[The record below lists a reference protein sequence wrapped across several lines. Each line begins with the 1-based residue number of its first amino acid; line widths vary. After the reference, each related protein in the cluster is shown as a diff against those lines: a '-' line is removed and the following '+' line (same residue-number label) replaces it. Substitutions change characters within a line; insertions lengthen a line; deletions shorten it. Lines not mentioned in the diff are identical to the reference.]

1 MHAERAPLLARDAE
15 LGATPSSSSMTMV
28 LDDVER
34 ATTCRA
40 TTSSARAGAYARVVV
55 IATCLALV
63 VAACV
68 ASAPHGVAFASLGS
82 SRKSS
87 KIDEG
92 STKRCTN
99 AAADNAAGT
108 FQIETEECSDSAS
121 AVPGCLGSHSSCRFC
136 QTHMAANRNND
147 WPLCPSKVCD
157 ENGVFGCKSN
167 GKLSKRD
174 IAWRVMREHV
184 LAHNRMV
191 DGVKI
196 GKCLGTSQDR
206 ALGRFVYHDAEC
218 EKQGLP
224 GCTGAGSSCRFCN
237 VKNAKKATKDWPV
250 CPDVVCENYDVKKK
264 NCDTLKRYA
273 VPDETPPKDWDE
285 HSLPKELDVDEA
297 DVGLDD
303 FDEDDEVTVTHHHS
317 HHHHHSHDDDDDDE
331 DEDAYDDDDD
341 DDDESRHHKHKH
353 SSIRLGKED
362 EGDDNDSERE
372 TSEEKSNSEEDE
384 SRHHKHQS
392 SSSPLGKED
401 EGDDDDS
408 ERKTSEEKSNSE
420 DDADEDFESEI
431 KRASEVIER
440 SRHHEK
446 SVLSTKEAQELDS
459 LVFSS
464 FDEAS
469 R

>member
-34 ATTCRA
+34 AAARRA
-40 TTSSARAGAYARVVV
+40 TTSAMRAGAYARIVA
-55 IATCLALV
+55 IAACLALV

-82 SRKSS
+82 SSKSS

-92 STKRCTN
+92 STKRCAN

-108 FQIETEECSDSAS
+108 FQIETEECSASAS

-147 WPLCPSKVCD
+147 WPLCPPKVCD

-167 GKLSKRD
+167 GKESKRD

-264 NCDTLKRYA
+264 NCETLKRYA
-273 VPDETPPKDWDE
+273 VPDETPPNDWDE

-303 FDEDDEVTVTHHHS
+303 FDEDDEVTATHH
-317 HHHHHSHDDDDDDE
+317 HHHHHSHDE
-331 DEDAYDDDDD
+331 EEEEEEDAYDNDDD
-341 DDDESRHHKHKH
+341 DDDESRHHKHQH
-353 SSIRLGKED
+353 SSIRLG
-362 EGDDNDSERE
+362 R
-372 TSEEKSNSEEDE
+372 EED
-384 SRHHKHQS
+384 
-392 SSSPLGKED
+392 
-401 EGDDDDS
+401 DDDDS
-408 ERKTSEEKSNSE
+408 ERKTSDEKSNPE
-420 DDADEDFESEI
+420 DDADEDFEGEI
-431 KRASEVIER
+431 KKASEVIER
-440 SRHHEK
+440 GRHHEK

-464 FDEAS
+464 FNEAS
-469 R
+469 Q

>member
-34 ATTCRA
+34 AAARRA
-40 TTSSARAGAYARVVV
+40 TTSAMRAGAYARIVA
-55 IATCLALV
+55 IAACLALV

-82 SRKSS
+82 SSKSS

-92 STKRCTN
+92 STKRCAN

-108 FQIETEECSDSAS
+108 FQIETEECSASAS
-121 AVPGCLGSHSSCRFC
+121 AVPGCLGSHSLCRFC

-147 WPLCPSKVCD
+147 WPLCPPKVCD

-167 GKLSKRD
+167 GKESKRD

-273 VPDETPPKDWDE
+273 VPDETPPNDWDE

-303 FDEDDEVTVTHHHS
+303 FDEDDEVTATHH
-317 HHHHHSHDDDDDDE
+317 HHHHHSHDE
-331 DEDAYDDDDD
+331 EEEEEEDAYDNDDD
-341 DDDESRHHKHKH
+341 DDDESRHHKHQH
-353 SSIRLGKED
+353 SSIRLGKE
-362 EGDDNDSERE
+362 
-372 TSEEKSNSEEDE
+372 EED
-384 SRHHKHQS
+384 K
-392 SSSPLGKED
+392 
-401 EGDDDDS
+401 DDG
-408 ERKTSEEKSNSE
+408 ERKTSDEKSNSE

-431 KRASEVIER
+431 KIASEVIER
-440 SRHHEK
+440 GRHHEK

-469 R
+469 Q

>member
-34 ATTCRA
+34 AAARRA
-40 TTSSARAGAYARVVV
+40 TTSAMRAGAYARIVA
-55 IATCLALV
+55 IAACLALV

-82 SRKSS
+82 SSKSS

-92 STKRCTN
+92 STKRCAN

-108 FQIETEECSDSAS
+108 FQIETEECSASAS

-147 WPLCPSKVCD
+147 WPLCPPKVCD

-167 GKLSKRD
+167 GKESKRD

-273 VPDETPPKDWDE
+273 VPDETPPNDWDE

-303 FDEDDEVTVTHHHS
+303 FDEDDEVTATHH
-317 HHHHHSHDDDDDDE
+317 HHHHHSHDE
-331 DEDAYDDDDD
+331 EEEEEEDAYDNDDDD
-341 DDDESRHHKHKH
+341 DDDESRHHKHQH
-353 SSIRLGKED
+353 SSIRLG
-362 EGDDNDSERE
+362 R
-372 TSEEKSNSEEDE
+372 EED
-384 SRHHKHQS
+384 
-392 SSSPLGKED
+392 
-401 EGDDDDS
+401 DDDDS
-408 ERKTSEEKSNSE
+408 ERKTSDEKSNSE
-420 DDADEDFESEI
+420 DDADEDFEGEI
-431 KRASEVIER
+431 KRASEDIER
-440 SRHHEK
+440 GRHHEK

-464 FDEAS
+464 FNEAS
-469 R
+469 Q

>member
-40 TTSSARAGAYARVVV
+40 TTSSSRAGAYARVVV

-317 HHHHHSHDDDDDDE
+317 HHHHHSHDDDDD
-331 DEDAYDDDDD
+331 
-341 DDDESRHHKHKH
+341 ESRHHKHKH
-353 SSIRLGKED
+353 SSIR
-362 EGDDNDSERE
+362 
-372 TSEEKSNSEEDE
+372 
-384 SRHHKHQS
+384 
-392 SSSPLGKED
+392 LGKED

-431 KRASEVIER
+431 KKASEVIER

>member
-34 ATTCRA
+34 AAARRA
-40 TTSSARAGAYARVVV
+40 TTSAMRAGAYARIVA
-55 IATCLALV
+55 IAACLALV

-82 SRKSS
+82 SSKSS

-92 STKRCTN
+92 STKRCAN

-108 FQIETEECSDSAS
+108 FQIETEECSASAS

-147 WPLCPSKVCD
+147 WPLCPPKVCD

-167 GKLSKRD
+167 GKESKRD

-273 VPDETPPKDWDE
+273 VPDETPPNDWDE

-303 FDEDDEVTVTHHHS
+303 FDEDDEVTATHH
-317 HHHHHSHDDDDDDE
+317 HHHHHSHDE
-331 DEDAYDDDDD
+331 EEEEEEDAYDNDDD
-341 DDDESRHHKHKH
+341 DDDESRHHKHQH
-353 SSIRLGKED
+353 SSIRLG
-362 EGDDNDSERE
+362 R
-372 TSEEKSNSEEDE
+372 EED
-384 SRHHKHQS
+384 
-392 SSSPLGKED
+392 
-401 EGDDDDS
+401 DDDDS
-408 ERKTSEEKSNSE
+408 ERKTSDEKSNSE
-420 DDADEDFESEI
+420 DDADEDFEGEI
-431 KRASEVIER
+431 KKASEVIER
-440 SRHHEK
+440 GRHHEK

-464 FDEAS
+464 FNEAS
-469 R
+469 Q

>member
-34 ATTCRA
+34 AAARRA
-40 TTSSARAGAYARVVV
+40 TTSAMRAGAYARIVA
-55 IATCLALV
+55 IAACLALV

-82 SRKSS
+82 SSKSS

-92 STKRCTN
+92 STKRCAN

-108 FQIETEECSDSAS
+108 FQIETEECSYSAS

-147 WPLCPSKVCD
+147 WPLCPPKVCD

-167 GKLSKRD
+167 GKESKRD

-273 VPDETPPKDWDE
+273 VPDETPPNDWDE

-303 FDEDDEVTVTHHHS
+303 FDEDDEVTATHH
-317 HHHHHSHDDDDDDE
+317 HHHHHSHDE
-331 DEDAYDDDDD
+331 EEEEEEDAYDNDDD
-341 DDDESRHHKHKH
+341 DDDESRHHKHQH
-353 SSIRLGKED
+353 SSIRLG
-362 EGDDNDSERE
+362 R
-372 TSEEKSNSEEDE
+372 EED
-384 SRHHKHQS
+384 
-392 SSSPLGKED
+392 
-401 EGDDDDS
+401 DDDDS
-408 ERKTSEEKSNSE
+408 ERKTSDEKSNSE
-420 DDADEDFESEI
+420 DDADEDFEGEI

-440 SRHHEK
+440 GRHHEK

-464 FDEAS
+464 FNEAS
-469 R
+469 Q

>member
-1 MHAERAPLLARDAE
+1 
-15 LGATPSSSSMTMV
+15 
-28 LDDVER
+28 
-34 ATTCRA
+34 
-40 TTSSARAGAYARVVV
+40 
-55 IATCLALV
+55 
-63 VAACV
+63 
-68 ASAPHGVAFASLGS
+68 
-82 SRKSS
+82 
-87 KIDEG
+87 
-92 STKRCTN
+92 
-99 AAADNAAGT
+99 
-108 FQIETEECSDSAS
+108 
-121 AVPGCLGSHSSCRFC
+121 
-136 QTHMAANRNND
+136 
-147 WPLCPSKVCD
+147 
-157 ENGVFGCKSN
+157 
-167 GKLSKRD
+167 
-174 IAWRVMREHV
+174 
-184 LAHNRMV
+184 
-191 DGVKI
+191 
-196 GKCLGTSQDR
+196 
-206 ALGRFVYHDAEC
+206 
-218 EKQGLP
+218 
-224 GCTGAGSSCRFCN
+224 

-317 HHHHHSHDDDDDDE
+317 HHHHHSHDDDDDE
-331 DEDAYDDDDD
+331 DEDAYDDDDDIDDD

-362 EGDDNDSERE
+362 DD
-372 TSEEKSNSEEDE
+372 
-384 SRHHKHQS
+384 
-392 SSSPLGKED
+392 
-401 EGDDDDS
+401 DDDDS

-431 KRASEVIER
+431 KKASEVIER

>member
-34 ATTCRA
+34 AAARRA
-40 TTSSARAGAYARVVV
+40 TTSAMRAGAYARIVA
-55 IATCLALV
+55 IAACLALV

-82 SRKSS
+82 SSKSS

-92 STKRCTN
+92 STKRCAN

-108 FQIETEECSDSAS
+108 FQIETEECSYSAS

-147 WPLCPSKVCD
+147 WPLCPPKVCD

-167 GKLSKRD
+167 GKESKRD

-273 VPDETPPKDWDE
+273 VPDETPPNDWDE

-303 FDEDDEVTVTHHHS
+303 FDEDDEVTATHH
-317 HHHHHSHDDDDDDE
+317 HHHHHSHDE
-331 DEDAYDDDDD
+331 EEEEEEDAYDNDDDDD
-341 DDDESRHHKHKH
+341 DDDESRHHKHQH
-353 SSIRLGKED
+353 SSIRLG
-362 EGDDNDSERE
+362 R
-372 TSEEKSNSEEDE
+372 EED
-384 SRHHKHQS
+384 
-392 SSSPLGKED
+392 
-401 EGDDDDS
+401 DDDDS
-408 ERKTSEEKSNSE
+408 ERKTSDEKSNSE
-420 DDADEDFESEI
+420 DDADEDFEGEI
-431 KRASEVIER
+431 KRASEDIER
-440 SRHHEK
+440 GRHHEK

-464 FDEAS
+464 FNEAS
-469 R
+469 Q

>member
-40 TTSSARAGAYARVVV
+40 TTSSSRAGAYARVVV

-341 DDDESRHHKHKH
+341 DDDDDDESRHHKHKH
-353 SSIRLGKED
+353 SSIR
-362 EGDDNDSERE
+362 
-372 TSEEKSNSEEDE
+372 
-384 SRHHKHQS
+384 
-392 SSSPLGKED
+392 LGKED

-431 KRASEVIER
+431 KKASEVIER